1 VTGFGS
7 LATGIATASW
17 TAFGVDTGLT
27 LASNDL
33 LCLTDKIARAK
44 HVRKNTVAQIVVIR
58 VKKELVFVPNIDS
71 TPEKLS
77 TNPPPLPLWIKTK
90 IISNAQAIT

>member
-7 LATGIATASW
+7 LATGIAAAASSW
-17 TAFGVDTGLT
+17 TAFGADTGLT

-33 LCLTDKIARAK
+33 LCLIDRIARVK

-58 VKKELVFVPNIDS
+58 VKKAFVFVPNIDS

-77 TNPPPLPLWIKTK
+77 TNPPPLPL
-90 IISNAQAIT
+90 

>member
-7 LATGIATASW
+7 LATGIAAFSW
-17 TAFGVDTGLT
+17 TTFGADTDLT

-33 LCLTDKIARAK
+33 LCLTDEIARVK
-44 HVRKNTVAQIVVIR
+44 HVKKNTVAQIVVVR
-58 VKKELVFVPNIDS
+58 VKKLLVFVPNIDS
-71 TPEKLS
+71 TPAKLS

-90 IISNAQAIT
+90 IISNAQATT